1 MMLGVEVFED
11 AYRKLASRYAG
22 LTSDVYLVP
31 SKQMSEHTDLLDICK
46 VRYDEKLY
54 FNDDAADLE
63 KYGIEGAGGITIN
76 FLLAGR
82 GHSAVFVNENCMP
95 EGTRE
100 DLVWLWRYNSLHH
113 ELMHALDFKKQKNFN
128 TSNRTMDLVGA
139 EVFADQKTLLHLK
152 SLSSNGFMKIALQSY
167 ASNVKT
173 MGEKG
178 GIRTDIYNRLIKKID
193 CKTIDYWSTMEI

>member
-1 MMLGVEVFED
+1 MIAVQVFEA
-11 AYRKLASRYAG
+11 AYRKLAIRYAG
-22 LTSDVYLVP
+22 VTSEIRLIP
-31 SKQMSEHTDLLDICK
+31 PQQMIEHADLLDSCNIE
-46 VRYDEKLY
+46 YDEKLY

-63 KYGIEGAGGITIN
+63 KYGIENAGGITIN

-82 GHSAVFVNENCMP
+82 GCSAIFINENCMP
-95 EGTRE
+95 EGMRE

-113 ELMHALDFKKQKNFN
+113 ELMHALDFRKQKNFN
-128 TSNRTMDLVGA
+128 TPARTIDLVGA
-139 EVFADQKTLLHLK
+139 EAFADQKTLLHLK
-152 SLSSNGFMKIALQSY
+152 SLSNNDFMKIALRCY

-193 CKTIDYWSTMEI
+193 YKTIDYWSTMSI